1 MWSIWWYG
9 TDFNFNIQTVQS
21 LMVMLEARTG
31 SDSERNLLI
40 TKQQQMRVKWDKT
53 KEKRSHGKNLI
64 KFIQEMEEPGD

>member
-1 MWSIWWYG
+1 
-9 TDFNFNIQTVQS
+9 
-21 LMVMLEARTG
+21 MVMLEARTG

-64 KFIQEMEEPGD
+64 KFIQEIEEPGN